1 MRVDLLVVN
10 AVYHKFLPNPKL
22 RFQCYSRQL
31 KWNQVVIELKRSGRL
46 LLTSLK
52 LSFKYLLFKRQKLG

>member
-1 MRVDLLVVN
+1 MRVDLLVEDT
-10 AVYHKFLPNPKL
+10 VYHNFCGFRKL

-52 LSFKYLLFKRQKLG
+52 LSFKYQLFNLEK